1 MALPGPVVHAL
12 GYTLASAALGGL
24 VGLLSAPRYGWAAF
38 SFGLLWQ
45 IFYHLRHFIRL
56 ERWSRQPEVSTD
68 LEGDGAWD
76 EVFARL
82 YRHERELLSE
92 IERQRREV
100 GRFVTGGQALIDG
113 IVAVDEQRVVIW
125 CNHAA
130 EDLLGINAATDLA
143 QPITNIVRDPAFV
156 TYLADAHFK
165 RPLKLLRGRGG
176 ERVLSIHVVPY
187 GDHGHLLQIRDV
199 TQAERAGQMRRDFVA
214 NVSHELRTPLTILHG
229 FVETLHE
236 MELTPAERQRY
247 LSLMGEQS
255 ARMLSIVDDL
265 LTLSTLESS
274 PQASLDARVDMRNLL
289 DKLQRDAQALSAGR
303 HRIEFDVAAAEGDLL
318 GVDNE
323 ISSALSNLVSNA
335 IRYTPTGGE
344 IRVRWQADQ
353 NGGEFLVEDNGIGID
368 PEHLPR
374 LTERFY
380 RVDRGRSRETGG
392 TGLGL
397 AIVKHVLSRHQAVLD
412 VASTPG
418 KGSCFTA
425 RFPAARVV
433 PA

>member
-1 MALPGPVVHAL
+1 MALPGPVAHAL
-12 GYTLASAALGGL
+12 SYILASAALGTL
-24 VGLLSAPRYGWAAF
+24 LGLLFGPGVGWAAF

-45 IFYHLRHFIRL
+45 IVYHLRHFVRL
-56 ERWSRQPEVSTD
+56 ESWSRHPGVSQD

-82 YRHERELLSE
+82 YRRERELQAE
-92 IERQRREV
+92 IDRQRREV
-100 GRFVTGGQALIDG
+100 GRFVAGGQALIDG
-113 IVAVDEQRVVIW
+113 IVAIDAQRVVIW

-130 EDLLGINAATDLA
+130 EDLLGIDHQTDLA
-143 QPITNIVRDPAFV
+143 QPITNIVREPRFV
-156 TYLADAHFK
+156 SYLSVGQFG
-165 RPLKLLRGRGG
+165 RPLKLALGRNA
-176 ERVLSIHVVPY
+176 ERILSLHVVPY
-187 GDHGHLLQIRDV
+187 GEHGHLLQVRDV
-199 TQAERAGQMRRDFVA
+199 TQAERVGQMRRDFVA

-236 MELTPAERQRY
+236 MELEPAERKRY
-247 LSLMGEQS
+247 LSMMGEQS
-255 ARMLSIVDDL
+255 NRMLSIVDDL

-274 PQASLDARVDMRNLL
+274 PQAPMDERVDMRNLL
-289 DKLQRDAQALSAGR
+289 DKLQRDAIALSAGR
-303 HRIEFDVAAAEGDLL
+303 HRIHFDVAVAEGDLL
-318 GVDNE
+318 GADNE
-323 ISSALSNLVSNA
+323 IASALSNLLSNA
-335 IRYTPTGGE
+335 IRYTPDGGE
-344 IRVRWQADQ
+344 IRVHWQADAS
-353 NGGEFLVEDNGIGID
+353 GAEFAVEDSGIGID

-380 RVDRGRSRETGG
+380 RVDRGRSRDTGG

-412 VASTPG
+412 VCSVPG
-418 KGSCFTA
+418 QGSRFAA